1 MKRLLISLCLLS
13 MVAPAAAFFGPKK
26 TSDYEY
32 ENEKP
37 WVEIQGQL
45 PSYPKSENLLEFDA
59 GPASNNLH
67 YVDSSSVSVG
77 EDGVVRYSL
86 VVKSPA
92 GAMNVTYEGIRC
104 QTNERKVYAY
114 GRANNET
121 WAPATMGKWVD
132 LENIKQ
138 NYAQRALYR
147 YFFCPFGIGMV
158 KDADEAV
165 QALKAGGHPKAVR
178 Y

>member
-1 MKRLLISLCLLS
+1 MKRMLISLCLLS

>member
-67 YVDSSSVSVG
+67 FVDSSSISIG
-77 EDGVVRYSL
+77 EDEVVRYSL
-86 VVKSPA
+86 VVKSPT
-92 GAMNVTYEGIRC
+92 GATNVSYEGIRC

-114 GRANNET
+114 GRANNEA
-121 WAPATMGKWVD
+121 WAPAKMGKWVD
-132 LENIKQ
+132 MENIKQ
-138 NYAQRALYR
+138 NYAQRALFR
-147 YFFCPFGIGMV
+147 YFFCPLGTEMI

-165 QALKAGGHPKAVR
+165 RALKAGGHPKAVK

>member
-13 MVAPAAAFFGPKK
+13 MAAPAAAFFGPKK

-67 YVDSSSVSVG
+67 FVDSSSISVG

-86 VVKSPA
+86 VVKSPR
-92 GAMNVTYEGIRC
+92 G
-104 QTNERKVYAY
+104 Q
-114 GRANNET
+114 
-121 WAPATMGKWVD
+121 
-132 LENIKQ
+132 
-138 NYAQRALYR
+138 
-147 YFFCPFGIGMV
+147 
-158 KDADEAV
+158 
-165 QALKAGGHPKAVR
+165 
-178 Y
+178 

>member
-1 MKRLLISLCLLS
+1 MKRLLILLCLFS

-26 TSDYEY
+26 SSDYEY

-45 PSYPKSENLLEFDA
+45 PSYPKPENLLEFDA
-59 GPASNNLH
+59 GPASTNLH
-67 YVDSSSVSVG
+67 FVDRSSIAVG

-86 VVKSPA
+86 VVQSPT
-92 GAMNVTYEGIRC
+92 GAMNISYEGIRC

-114 GRANNET
+114 GRSNNET

-138 NYAQRALYR
+138 NYAQRTLYR
-147 YFFCPFGIGMV
+147 YFFCPLGIGMV

>member
-67 YVDSSSVSVG
+67 FVDSSSISVG

-132 LENIKQ
+132 LEINKQ

>member
-37 WVEIQGQL
+37 WVEIQGQM

>member
-1 MKRLLISLCLLS
+1 MKQLLISLCLLS
-13 MVAPAAAFFGPKK
+13 IVAPAAAFFGPKK

-45 PSYPKSENLLEFDA
+45 PSYPKSEHLLEFDA

-67 YVDSSSVSVG
+67 FVDSSSISVG

>member
-1 MKRLLISLCLLS
+1 MKRLLILLCLLS

-26 TSDYEY
+26 SSDYEY

-37 WVEIQGQL
+37 WVEIQAQL

-59 GPASNNLH
+59 GPASTNLH
-67 YVDSSSVSVG
+67 FVDGSSISVG

-92 GAMNVTYEGIRC
+92 GAMNVSYEGIRC

-114 GRANNET
+114 GRAKDES
-121 WAPATMGKWVD
+121 WAPTRMGKWTD

-147 YFFCPFGIGMV
+147 YFFCPLGIEMV

>member
-1 MKRLLISLCLLS
+1 MKRLLILLCLFS
-13 MVAPAAAFFGPKK
+13 MVAPAVAFFGPKK
-26 TSDYEY
+26 SSDYEY

-45 PSYPKSENLLEFDA
+45 PSYPKPENLLEFDA
-59 GPASNNLH
+59 GPASTNLH
-67 YVDSSSVSVG
+67 FVDRSSIAVG

-86 VVKSPA
+86 VVKSPT
-92 GAMNVTYEGIRC
+92 GAMNVSYEGIRC

-114 GRANNET
+114 GRSNNET

-138 NYAQRALYR
+138 NYAQRTLYR
-147 YFFCPFGIGMV
+147 YFFCPLGIGMV